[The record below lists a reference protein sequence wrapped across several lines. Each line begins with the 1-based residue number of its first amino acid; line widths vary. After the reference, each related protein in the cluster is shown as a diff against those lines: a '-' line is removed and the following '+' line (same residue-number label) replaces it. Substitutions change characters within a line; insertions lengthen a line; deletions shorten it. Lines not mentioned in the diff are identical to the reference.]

1 MGTSPTKR
9 TMAHFRR
16 KKWDAEKVEY
26 WNAAAQQ
33 SHDLLGFGDVLVFDA
48 DRHRLLI
55 LQVTSYSNIA
65 ARVKKIKTIRRRIA
79 LKWLDFGGLI
89 EVWGWKEYDKT
100 AMDGDFIGRRW
111 RPRIVPINRSD
122 LSNDQK
128 TLEF

>member
-1 MGTSPTKR
+1 MPASPTQR
-9 TMAHFRR
+9 TMNFFR
-16 KKWDAEKVEY
+16 KKGWTASVVEY

-33 SHDLLGFGDVLVFDA
+33 SVDFLGFGDVFVFDEE
-48 DRHRLLI
+48 RHKKLL

-100 AMDGDFIGRRW
+100 AMGGDFIGRRW
-111 RPRIVPINRSD
+111 RPRIVPIKRSD
-122 LSNDQK
+122 LLNDQK

>member
-9 TMAHFRR
+9 TLAHFRR
-16 KKWDAEKVEY
+16 KEWTASKVEY

-33 SHDLLGFGDVLVFDA
+33 SVDFLGFGDVLVFDKH
-48 DRHRLLI
+48 RHRLLI

-65 ARVKKIKTIRRRIA
+65 ARVKKIKTIRRAIA
-79 LKWLDFGGLI
+79 LEWLDYGNLI

-100 AMDGDFIGRRW
+100 AMEGDFIGRRW
-111 RPRIVPINRSD
+111 RPRVVPIKRSD

>member
-1 MGTSPTKR
+1 MGSSPTKR
-9 TMAHFRR
+9 TLEYYRR
-16 KKWDAEKVEY
+16 KGWTASKVEY

-33 SHDLLGFGDVLVFDA
+33 SVDFLGFGDVLVFDK

-79 LKWLDFGGLI
+79 LEWIEYGNLI

-100 AMDGDFIGRRW
+100 AMEGDFIGRRW
-111 RPRIVPINRSD
+111 RPRIVPIKRSD

>member
-16 KKWDAEKVEY
+16 KEWTASKVEY

-33 SHDLLGFGDVLVFDA
+33 SVDFLGFGDVLVFA
-48 DRHRLLI
+48 KDRHRLLI

-65 ARVKKIKTIRRRIA
+65 ARVKKIKTIRRAIA
-79 LKWLDFGGLI
+79 LEWLDYGNLI

-100 AMDGDFIGRRW
+100 AMEGDFIGRRW
-111 RPRIVPINRSD
+111 RPRIVPIKRSD
-122 LSNDQK
+122 LSNEQK

>member
-1 MGTSPTKR
+1 MGSSPTKR

-16 KKWDAEKVEY
+16 KEWDAEKVEY

-33 SHDLLGFGDVLVFDA
+33 SHDFLGFGDVFVFDEE
-48 DRHRLLI
+48 RHKKLL

-65 ARVKKIKTIRRRIA
+65 ARVKKITTIRRRIA

-100 AMDGDFIGRRW
+100 AMGGDFIGRRW
-111 RPRIVPINRSD
+111 RPRIVRIKSSD
-122 LSNDQK
+122 LLNDQK